1 MKSISILIMLSVFAA
16 SLAGQCAATSYF
28 KVIEYSDVR
37 VAAGGMTN
45 FSVTIQNIGGT
56 GTYARV
62 IFKNLPEGI
71 NISNATRARYV
82 YPAGKMKFDLV
93 MDARLASPG
102 DYTSEV
108 GIAAKGSPYNYR
120 PFNLTVYSVP
130 SSTGPSVE
138 AAPEV
143 STENRSENASGSE
156 GSAEGQNTSTPGPSA
171 LLTIAIAAIAGRIAD
186 RMRKRDGDS

>member
-1 MKSISILIMLSVFAA
+1 MKSISILILLAVFIAV
-16 SLAGQCAATSYF
+16 LAGQCLATPYF

-37 VAAGGMTN
+37 IAAGGATN

-93 MDARLASPG
+93 MDARHALPG
-102 DYTSEV
+102 DYTTEV
-108 GIAAKGSPYNYR
+108 GIGAKGSPYSYR
-120 PFNLTVYSVP
+120 QFNLTVYSE
-130 SSTGPSVE
+130 SSGPVE
-138 AAPEV
+138 VGSTSPEV

-156 GSAEGQNTSTPGPSA
+156 GRDEGREASMPGPSA
-171 LLTIAIAAIAGRIAD
+171 ALTVAIAAISYRLMGRMQTRD
-186 RMRKRDGDS
+186 REL